1 VFFLSIGVTAG
12 GTNAAMVFTLAGPG
26 IFPSTAFVRLSSGGA
41 VLGPVS
47 VYAEGTKPYD
57 GASAYA
63 AFGGGGVARWGD
75 YSAAVASDG
84 TIWVAAEWVPGDFGF
99 PPYQANGGTAIGAV

>member
-1 VFFLSIGVTAG
+1 LPKVGPCGAIQAG
-12 GTNAAMVFTLAGPG
+12 RSVARDHPPA
-26 IFPSTAFVRLSSGGA
+26 
-41 VLGPVS
+41 S

-75 YSAAVASDG
+75 YSAAVASGD

-99 PPYQANGGTAIGAV
+99 PPYQANWGTAIGAV